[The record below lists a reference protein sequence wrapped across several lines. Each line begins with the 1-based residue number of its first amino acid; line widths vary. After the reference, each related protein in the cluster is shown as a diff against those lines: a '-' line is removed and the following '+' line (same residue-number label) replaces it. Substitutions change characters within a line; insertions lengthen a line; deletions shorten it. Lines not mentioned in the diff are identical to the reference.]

1 VTQGAFDGSFDLA
14 SSDETPSSRSESVLR
29 GWLPVVGPFT
39 VGASFL
45 LLCIWTWG
53 RWFDPLVDFGRE
65 LYVPWRLR
73 EGQVLFRDIAWFNGP
88 FSAYF
93 NAALF
98 RVFGT
103 SITTLVVANLTI
115 LAAGTALLY
124 LLVRSHASH
133 LTATV
138 TAVVALALFGFG
150 HLSALGN
157 FNFVAP
163 YSHEATHGLVL
174 GAAALAALGRWSAIR
189 RSGWL
194 GLAGA
199 LLGLCFLTKGE
210 IFLAAAAGC
219 GVLLAFA
226 WRERDEPAAARAR
239 QAGLWLASVA
249 LPALASFVLLS
260 FGMPAS
266 KALKGTLGSW
276 PWIVGGSAM
285 EITFYRRI
293 SGLLDPKRSALE
305 LVVWAAEWLLVL
317 VPAMLLALA
326 ARRRKVLAMTAA
338 AVAAPLIVALLLT
351 RVGWLKWLGVARP
364 VPVFVAAFAA
374 WLLVAGGS
382 VTGGARRRLIAWCVF
397 ALVLELKLILAVSLS
412 GYGFVLALPG
422 VVLLLVAL
430 LHHLPK
436 WIDSRG
442 GSGDVFRILALGV
455 VAAAVLGNLVF
466 AAGWMNRKSH
476 TVGRGADRF
485 LADRPGPIVQEA
497 VDEIEAICP
506 PGQTFT
512 VLPEGIMLNYLAR
525 RESAS
530 RFVNFMPPELA
541 FFGEATMVED
551 LESNRPDYVLVTHRP
566 TLEYGLPRF
575 GEDYGRELWSW
586 IESHYE
592 PIALYGDPPLRD
604 DSKFG
609 IELRRRRVGPEA
621 ARGR

>member
-260 FGMPAS
+260 FAVQPAPGGGAQLS
-266 KALKGTLGSW
+266 WSSDPGPEDLAGYRVERTDGGGWRTLAALLRETSYTD
-276 PWIVGGSAM
+276 VGGAAGARYRLSAVNGLG
-285 EITFYRRI
+285 EELVLGEASLAPARPLAAWPLPYRGGRLDISFATYGGLGGGAGEAEAGIYDVTGRLVRRVARGTFTAGVQSATWDGLNARGERVR
-293 SGLLDPKRSALE
+293 SGLYFIRARSADH
-305 LVVWAAEWLLVL
+305 VR
-317 VPAMLLALA
+317 M
-326 ARRRKVLAMTAA
+326 
-338 AVAAPLIVALLLT
+338 
-351 RVGWLKWLGVARP
+351 
-364 VPVFVAAFAA
+364 
-374 WLLVAGGS
+374 
-382 VTGGARRRLIAWCVF
+382 
-397 ALVLELKLILAVSLS
+397 
-412 GYGFVLALPG
+412 
-422 VVLLLVAL
+422 
-430 LHHLPK
+430 
-436 WIDSRG
+436 
-442 GSGDVFRILALGV
+442 
-455 VAAAVLGNLVF
+455 
-466 AAGWMNRKSH
+466 
-476 TVGRGADRF
+476 
-485 LADRPGPIVQEA
+485 
-497 VDEIEAICP
+497 
-506 PGQTFT
+506 
-512 VLPEGIMLNYLAR
+512 
-525 RESAS
+525 
-530 RFVNFMPPELA
+530 
-541 FFGEATMVED
+541 
-551 LESNRPDYVLVTHRP
+551 
-566 TLEYGLPRF
+566 
-575 GEDYGRELWSW
+575 
-586 IESHYE
+586 
-592 PIALYGDPPLRD
+592 
-604 DSKFG
+604 
-609 IELRRRRVGPEA
+609 
-621 ARGR
+621 